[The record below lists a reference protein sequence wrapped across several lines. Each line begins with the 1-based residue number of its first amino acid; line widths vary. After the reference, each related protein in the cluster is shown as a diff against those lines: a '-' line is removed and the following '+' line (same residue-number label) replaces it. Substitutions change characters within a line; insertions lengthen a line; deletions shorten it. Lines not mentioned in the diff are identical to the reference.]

1 MNKTMTKPLCLALL
15 VLTSLVAARLGAQEH
30 HGNAP
35 APHTAAG
42 AANEATAERH
52 DIGPVPPDVG
62 IAWPGLVLLIM
73 GTMFVLAAVIGPVV
87 RLHAPPDEPPPAHS
101 HDEPPGASHH
111 HGASGMLNPEPY
123 HGHVTDHEHPL
134 ANDE

>member
-1 MNKTMTKPLCLALL
+1 MNKTICLAVL
-15 VLTSLVAARLGAQEH
+15 VLTSLVSSRVRAQER
-30 HGNAP
+30 HGDAP
-35 APHTAAG
+35 AGHPAAG
-42 AANEATAERH
+42 AANEAAAERTE
-52 DIGPVPPDVG
+52 IGPVPPDVG
-62 IAWPGLVLLIM
+62 IAWPGLVLLII

-87 RLHAPPDEPPPAHS
+87 RLHAPPDEPPPTHS